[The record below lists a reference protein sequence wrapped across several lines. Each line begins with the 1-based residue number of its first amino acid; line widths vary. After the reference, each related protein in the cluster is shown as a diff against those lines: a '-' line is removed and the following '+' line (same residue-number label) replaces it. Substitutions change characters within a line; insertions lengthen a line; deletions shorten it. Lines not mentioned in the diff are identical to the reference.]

1 MKTRVRLLGALFA
14 VAALFPAATLDGC
27 TIFTLAKDG
36 VVLVGNN
43 EDWWNPKTRMWFV
56 PAREGAFGVVYFGF
70 DNLFHQ
76 GGMND
81 RGLFFDANALPQK
94 KLPPSG
100 LPRFKGDL
108 IDHVMKTCS
117 TVEEVVKAF
126 AAHDA
131 NAVLVRAQFHFADR
145 NGDAVVIES
154 AGPRRISGAYL
165 ISTNFRVSE
174 VKDGAWPCR
183 RYRAA
188 DKILSGA
195 PAASPEVAVDALEA
209 TATPVTQY
217 SNVFDLVK
225 RTVTVY
231 HFHDFNTPVIIDLQA
246 EMAKGAHVVELPALF
261 PEKPEFTAYVSRPN
275 PRKLDGTYTVR
286 WRNGKLRQQI
296 QYKNGVLHG
305 TFKEWDREGV
315 PVTEVEYVDGAAKA
329 KGSTSPK
336 PPG

>member
-1 MKTRVRLLGALFA
+1 MRHPYVKENRRRICGIGSIFTRLWAFHYNKTKEIRVMKTRVRLLGALFA

-56 PAREGAFGVVYFGF
+56 PAREGAFGFVYFGV

-117 TVEEVVKAF
+117 TVEEVVKAV

-131 NAVLVRAQFHFADR
+131 NAVLVR
-145 NGDAVVIES
+145 
-154 AGPRRISGAYL
+154 
-165 ISTNFRVSE
+165 
-174 VKDGAWPCR
+174 
-183 RYRAA
+183 
-188 DKILSGA
+188 
-195 PAASPEVAVDALEA
+195 
-209 TATPVTQY
+209 
-217 SNVFDLVK
+217 
-225 RTVTVY
+225 
-231 HFHDFNTPVIIDLQA
+231 
-246 EMAKGAHVVELPALF
+246 
-261 PEKPEFTAYVSRPN
+261 
-275 PRKLDGTYTVR
+275 
-286 WRNGKLRQQI
+286 
-296 QYKNGVLHG
+296 
-305 TFKEWDREGV
+305 
-315 PVTEVEYVDGAAKA
+315 
-329 KGSTSPK
+329 
-336 PPG
+336 